1 MNLNKFKDL
10 KLNVYYRGIK
20 TITCEITDNGLIFSN
35 KDKIVIDKNNIYLN
49 GQLISNDP
57 SITENELT
65 ELYKY
70 ILSKKG
76 YKFI

>member
-1 MNLNKFKDL
+1 MNLDSFKDF
-10 KLNVYYRGIK
+10 KLDTYYRGIK

-35 KDKIVIDKNNIYLN
+35 KDKIVIDDNNIYLN
-49 GQLISNDP
+49 GKLISNDP
-57 SITENELT
+57 TIDSNELK

-70 ILSKKG
+70 HLTKKG